1 MALLADDDV
10 VMHHDE
16 MPEICGFAGDIGF
29 QGNTGGNDRTRKH
42 RFLGRLTGLG
52 VLWGTAWEGK
62 GLQRA

>member
-1 MALLADDDV
+1 
-10 VMHHDE
+10 

-42 RFLGRLTGLG
+42 RFLGRLRGLG